1 MNWSELLQAIHD
13 IMDRTLFR
21 LAGTDLTLGSILSAC
36 VVLAAGWVLSFLVRR
51 AVQRLMGGTGA
62 HRRHGAQVSQRLVHY
77 TIMLL
82 ATLLALD
89 VVGVNVSAL
98 FAAGAL
104 FAVAIGFAMQNIA
117 QNFVSGVILLAER
130 SIQPGDVLE
139 VDGQVIRIEEL
150 RIRSTVGRTRD
161 DEELI
166 VPNSALVASTVKNF
180 TLRDSLYRVRAPVG
194 VSYGSDMAK
203 VRDVLEAVAEGFP
216 GRHSARKP
224 VVLLTGFGSSS
235 VDWETSVWIDDPWS
249 ARIVLSELQQA
260 TWNAL
265 KAAGITIA
273 FPQLDLHLDPDAL
286 EALGR
291 RGESTRPPPS

>member
-1 MNWSELLQAIHD
+1 MNWSELLQAVRD
-13 IMDRTLFR
+13 IMDATLFR
-21 LAGTDLTLGSILSAC
+21 LAGTDVTLGSILSALL
-36 VVLAAGWVLSFLVRR
+36 VLAVGWILSLLVRR
-51 AVQRLMGGTGA
+51 AVQRLVGGTGA
-62 HRRHGAQVSQRLVHY
+62 HRRHGAQVSQRLAHY
-77 TIMLL
+77 TIMLV

-89 VVGVNVSAL
+89 VVGLNVSAL

-117 QNFVSGVILLAER
+117 QNFVSGVILLVER

-139 VDGQVIRIEEL
+139 VDGQVIRIEEMM
-150 RIRSTVGRTRD
+150 IRSTVGRTRD

-166 VPNSALVASTVKNF
+166 VPNSILVASTVKNF
-180 TLRDSLYRVRAPVG
+180 TMRDSIYRVRAPVG
-194 VSYGSDMAK
+194 VSYGSDMVK
-203 VRDVLEAVAEGFP
+203 VREVLEGVAEGFP

-224 VVLLTGFGSSS
+224 LVLLTGFGSSS
-235 VDWETSVWIDDPWS
+235 VDWETSVWIDDPWN

-260 TWNAL
+260 TWKAL

-273 FPQLDLHLDPDAL
+273 FPQLDLHLDREVV

-291 RGESTRPPPS
+291 SEESAGPPTS

>member
-1 MNWSELLQAIHD
+1 MSWSQILQAIHD
-13 IMDRTLFR
+13 IMDAQLFR
-21 LAGTDLTLGSILSAC
+21 LAGTEVTLGSILTAL
-36 VVLAAGWVLSFLVRR
+36 VVLVVGWVLSLLVRR
-51 AVQRLMGGTGA
+51 TVQRLVGGAGA
-62 HRRHGAQVSQRLVHY
+62 HRRRGVQVSQRLVHY

-82 ATLLALD
+82 AALLALD
-89 VVGVNVSAL
+89 VMGVNVSAL

-104 FAVAIGFAMQNIA
+104 FAVAIGFAMQNIT
-117 QNFVSGVILLAER
+117 QNFVSGVILLVER

-139 VDGQVIRIEEL
+139 VDGQVIRVEEM

-166 VPNSALVASTVKNF
+166 VPNSALVASTVKNY
-180 TLRDSLYRVRAPVG
+180 TMRDSLYRVRAAVG

-203 VRDVLEAVAEGFP
+203 VRQVLEGVAEGFP
-216 GRHSARKP
+216 GRHAARKP
-224 VVLLTGFGSSS
+224 IVLLTGFGSSS
-235 VDWETSVWIDDPWS
+235 VDWETSVWVDDPWS

-291 RGESTRPPPS
+291 GGRSSAPPPA